1 MIHTNELST
10 MVSNEAF
17 NEILDT
23 FNFTYL
29 KMDAGVTLD

>member
-1 MIHTNELST
+1 MIHTIELSM

-23 FNFTYL
+23 FDFTYL
-29 KMDAGVTLD
+29 KNG